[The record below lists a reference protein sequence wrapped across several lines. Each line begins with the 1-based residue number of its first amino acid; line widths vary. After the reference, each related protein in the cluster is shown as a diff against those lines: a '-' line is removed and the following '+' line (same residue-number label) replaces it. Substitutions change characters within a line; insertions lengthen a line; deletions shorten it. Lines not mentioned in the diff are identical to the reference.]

1 MRRLCILLIKP
12 SKYDDEGY
20 VVRFVRGV
28 LPSNTLAALTA
39 LTEEVAARGE
49 LGAVDLR
56 AVPMDEQVQR
66 IDARGLARRH
76 SRRGVRVVAALCGV
90 QTNQFPRAADVARE
104 LREAGIPVMIGG
116 FHVSGSIAMHGGGFP
131 PECQALIDAGVT
143 IVKGE
148 VEECW
153 GDLLRDALHGRLAPY
168 YEVRDAPDLAAAEVP
183 VVHPRL
189 MRRYAY
195 PYMGTIDAG
204 RGCPFDCS
212 FCTIIN
218 VQGRKMRHRPA
229 ARIVDRVRRNRSLR
243 IDYYF
248 FTDDNFAR
256 NPAWREIFDGL
267 IELRRSAR
275 IDVKFMMQVD
285 TAAHRLP
292 EFAAKAA
299 AAGCTQVFLGVET
312 LRPENIA
319 AAGKKQNRTTE
330 YQAMIDVWRTHGI
343 ACHAAFII
351 GFPFDTVDG
360 VREDVRRLRDEI
372 GADQASFFML
382 TPIPG
387 SRDHRDLLARG
398 DWIDADYNRF
408 DASHATMRHPRMSAE
423 EWTAAYR
430 RAWSEFYSVA
440 GMKRILARANQTTY
454 WGLFKNFLWYKYSIS
469 VEQTHPMLGGFFRLK
484 DRRQRRPGCARESRA
499 AHLRRRARDL
509 AAWARGV
516 WTLYFEMQEVWLA
529 TRGRARFHESVEG
542 WRRRIRTHT
551 RRDLDIYWRRTWTK
565 LRRGRLFRIDPLRL
579 TLSFLRDVQL
589 CVRFSLSFLSAYG
602 K

>member
-1 MRRLCILLIKP
+1 
-12 SKYDDEGY
+12 
-20 VVRFVRGV
+20 
-28 LPSNTLAALTA
+28 
-39 LTEEVAARGE
+39 
-49 LGAVDLR
+49 
-56 AVPMDEQVQR
+56 
-66 IDARGLARRH
+66 
-76 SRRGVRVVAALCGV
+76 
-90 QTNQFPRAADVARE
+90 
-104 LREAGIPVMIGG
+104 
-116 FHVSGSIAMHGGGFP
+116 
-131 PECQALIDAGVT
+131 
-143 IVKGE
+143 
-148 VEECW
+148 
-153 GDLLRDALHGRLAPY
+153 
-168 YEVRDAPDLAAAEVP
+168 
-183 VVHPRL
+183 
-189 MRRYAY
+189 
-195 PYMGTIDAG
+195 MGTIDAG

-229 ARIVDRVRRNRSLR
+229 ARIVDRVRRNRGLR

-267 IELRRSAR
+267 IELRQGEG

-292 EFAAKAA
+292 GFVAKAA
-299 AAGCTQVFLGVET
+299 AAGCTQVFLGIET

-330 YQAMIDVWRTHGI
+330 YQAMVEVWRTHGI

-408 DASHATMRHPRMSAE
+408 DASHATMRHPRMTSE
-423 EWTAAYR
+423 EWTEAYR

-469 VEQTHPMLGGFFRLK
+469 VEGMHPMLGGFFRLK
-484 DRRQRRPGCARESRA
+484 DRRQRRPGHARESRS
-499 AHLRRRARDL
+499 AHLLRRARDL

-516 WTLYFEMQEVWLA
+516 RLLYFEMQEVWLA
-529 TRGRARFHESVEG
+529 TRGRARFQESVEE
-542 WRRRIRTHT
+542 WRRRYGEMRDRLGESAVRARDAVRQQTARTRAGADSLLHKLNPLAIRAHT
-551 RRDLDIYWRRTWTK
+551 RRDLDLYWRRTRTM
-565 LRRGRLFRIDPLRL
+565 LRRGRLFRIDPVRL
-579 TLSFLRDVQL
+579 TVAFLRDVHL